1 MRRIHEGSRGP
12 NDAESDNMAEDAPL
26 DGRAVHP
33 YRDPRD
39 ALVARRRALARE
51 LADAERAAAK
61 RARVARALRAIDREL
76 GEEARRDVDLD
87 AITIPTR
94 CRASWRDMRGDDAVR
109 RCPRC
114 ERDVYDLA
122 QMTRAEIDALLAR
135 AEGTPCV
142 RLRRRSDGRVVTADC
157 PPEPPSLVARGA
169 RAVAA
174 GVLFGAG
181 AVTTASLLVPL
192 VGVGGGPVAIAA
204 PVARE
209 PAPREIAPRVEVGAL
224 RSTPEIEDEIE
235 DEVEDDAMGA
245 PSLAPVAGTI
255 TREDLDRHVR
265 WIAPQ
270 AWELDR
276 ELVDRMIA
284 STATLHPT
292 VRVIPH
298 EERGRVVGV
307 RLFGVRRDSVLG
319 RLGVQ
324 NGDTLL
330 EVNGV
335 SMASPEG
342 ALGLYA
348 RLHSTDALFVRL
360 SRRGEELVHVYRIVG

>member
-1 MRRIHEGSRGP
+1 MRRDHEGSWGP
-12 NDAESDNMAEDAPL
+12 DHPESDSLAEDAPL

-33 YRDPRD
+33 YRDPRV
-39 ALVARRRALARE
+39 ALIARRRALARE
-51 LADAERAAAK
+51 LAEAERAAA
-61 RARVARALRAIDREL
+61 RSDRIARALRVIDQEL
-76 GEEARRDVDLD
+76 AAEEHPAVES
-87 AITIPTR
+87 ITVPTR
-94 CRASWRDMRGDDAVR
+94 CRASWRDMRGEGAVR

-114 ERDVYDLA
+114 DRDVYDLA
-122 QMTRAEIDALLAR
+122 QMTRGEVDALLAR
-135 AEGTPCV
+135 AEGAPCV
-142 RLRRRSDGRVVTADC
+142 RLRRRPDGRVVTADC
-157 PPEPPSLVARGA
+157 PPEPPQMIARAA

-181 AVTTASLLVPL
+181 AVTTASLLVPI
-192 VGVGGGPVAIAA
+192 VGVHGVPIATAEPIARDAA
-204 PVARE
+204 PR
-209 PAPREIAPRVEVGAL
+209 APAPRVEVGAL
-224 RSTPEIEDEIE
+224 RSTPEIED
-235 DEVEDDAMGA
+235 DAVEMGEPSFDTGA
-245 PSLAPVAGTI
+245 PPLEPATGTI

-276 ELVDRMIA
+276 ALVDRMIA
-284 STATLHPT
+284 SAATLHPS

-298 EERGRVVGV
+298 EARGRVVGV

-319 RLGVQ
+319 RLGIQ

-335 SMASPEG
+335 SMGSPDG
-342 ALGLYA
+342 ALEAYA
-348 RLHSTDALFVRL
+348 RLRRTDALFVRL

>member
-1 MRRIHEGSRGP
+1 MRRIHEGSSGP
-12 NDAESDNMAEDAPL
+12 HDAESDKMAEDAPL

-61 RARVARALRAIDREL
+61 SARIERALRAIDREL
-76 GEEARRDVDLD
+76 GEDARRDVDLD

-114 ERDVYDLA
+114 DRDVYDLA
-122 QMTRAEIDALLAR
+122 QMTSGEIDALLAR
-135 AEGTPCV
+135 PEGTPCV
-142 RLRRRSDGRVVTADC
+142 RLRRRPDGRVVTADC

-192 VGVGGGPVAIAA
+192 VGVRGGPIAIAA
-204 PVARE
+204 PVAHD
-209 PAPREIAPRVEVGAL
+209 PAPRALAPRVEVGAL
-224 RSTPEIEDEIE
+224 RSTPEIEDE
-235 DEVEDDAMGA
+235 VEDDAMGA
-245 PSLAPVAGTI
+245 PWLEPVAGTI

-284 STATLHPT
+284 STATLHPS

-348 RLHSTDALFVRL
+348 RVHSTDALFVRL